1 MTGSVKSK
9 SHDRSDALLCGA
21 EQSLLMLLCR
31 HMPASVTPNAMT
43 LLGVVGAVMALV
55 GFAGA
60 YKVAGSLWLA
70 IVGIAINWFGDSMD
84 GSLARF
90 RQSERPKFGF
100 FIDHISDALSVAL
113 ICVGIA
119 LSPFANLFSGLILLA
134 AYYLMFIISLST
146 YQATGI
152 FRICFSR
159 LGPTEMRLL
168 LVLCV
173 LGMIAMPAPTFVWG
187 DITLTAYDLVFVTMA
202 GLMVVAGTAYAI
214 KIGRGLSISDP
225 PVRHT

>member
-1 MTGSVKSK
+1 MAGSMISK
-9 SHDRSDALLCGA
+9 SHVRSDALLSGA
-21 EQSLLMLLCR
+21 EQSLLRLLCR

-43 LLGVVGAVMALV
+43 LLGVVGAAIAFV
-55 GFAGA
+55 GLAGA
-60 YKVAGSLWLA
+60 HQVAGSLWLA
-70 IVGIAINWFGDSMD
+70 VVGIAINWVGDSMD

-100 FIDHISDALSVAL
+100 FVDHLSDALSVAL

-119 LSPFANLFSGLILLA
+119 LSPFVNLLSGLILLV
-134 AYYLMFIISLST
+134 AYYLMFIISLIT
-146 YQATGI
+146 HQASGT
-152 FRICFSR
+152 FRICYSR

-168 LVLCV
+168 LVLCI
-173 LGMIAMPAPTFVWG
+173 LGMIMMPVPTFASG
-187 DITLTAYDLVFVTMA
+187 GITLTIYDIVFVAMA
-202 GLMVVAGTAYAI
+202 GLMVLAGTAYTL

>member
-1 MTGSVKSK
+1 MKFYDDMNLSSRSVS
-9 SHDRSDALLCGA
+9 LLSGA
-21 EQSLLMLLCR
+21 EQTLLRFLCS
-31 HMPASVTPNAMT
+31 HIPASVTPNAMT
-43 LLGVVGAVMALV
+43 LLGVIGAVTALV
-55 GFAGA
+55 GLAGA
-60 YKVAGSLWLA
+60 HKIAGSLWLA

-113 ICVGIA
+113 ICLGIA

-134 AYYLMFIISLST
+134 AYYLMFIISLSA
-146 YQATGI
+146 YQTTGT
-152 FRICFSR
+152 FRICFSG

-173 LGMIAMPAPTFVWG
+173 LGMITMPVPTFAWG
-187 DITLTAYDLVFVTMA
+187 DVILTAYDIVIVSIA
-202 GLMVVAGTAYAI
+202 GLMVMAGTAYAI

-225 PVRHT
+225 PVRHL

>member
-1 MTGSVKSK
+1 MTGSIKAK
-9 SHDRSDALLCGA
+9 YTRNDALLSGV
-21 EQSLLMLLCR
+21 EQWLLRLLCR
-31 HMPASVTPNAMT
+31 HMPASVTSNAMT
-43 LLGVVGAVMALV
+43 LLGVVGAAMAFV

-60 YKVAGSLWLA
+60 HKVAGSLWLA
-70 IVGIAINWFGDSMD
+70 IVGIIINWFGDSMD

-100 FIDHISDALSVAL
+100 FLDHISDALSVAL

-119 LSPFANLFSGLILLA
+119 LSPFVNLFSGLILVA
-134 AYYLMFIISLST
+134 AYYAMFIISLSACVT
-146 YQATGI
+146 RGH

-173 LGMIAMPAPTFVWG
+173 LGMITMPVPTFAWG
-187 DITLTAYDLVFVTMA
+187 DTTLTAYDIIFVSMASLMVMA
-202 GLMVVAGTAYAI
+202 GIAYAI
-214 KIGRGLSISDP
+214 KIGRELSISDP
-225 PVRHT
+225 PVSRT